1 MQCEICGNNI
11 KGDTTKIKVDFSEF
25 IVCKNCIK
33 YGIIIKEQK
42 ESNVFE
48 KKKSSFIKKNYFR
61 DLDTKLIENYD
72 ELIKNSRLKLNMT
85 QEQLANKLKEKVH
98 LIKKIERKEISP
110 EENIIKKIEK
120 ILNIHLLERNDD
132 NYKNSLSSKKNE
144 VTLGDIAMIKHQKN

>member
-48 KKKSSFIKKNYFR
+48 KK
-61 DLDTKLIENYD
+61 
-72 ELIKNSRLKLNMT
+72 NSYG
-85 QEQLANKLKEKVH
+85 
-98 LIKKIERKEISP
+98 
-110 EENIIKKIEK
+110 
-120 ILNIHLLERNDD
+120 LL
-132 NYKNSLSSKKNE
+132 
-144 VTLGDIAMIKHQKN
+144 